1 MAAVRLLAKQD
12 LIMLKLTVTI
22 ALIAAFAA
30 APTFVNAAEGEARS
44 MTGWP
49 KPSRSV
55 GPGEKL
61 CKMKFGDGEHTVWVC
76 KKEEPCCEWELLN
89 KYVKCG
95 STMTGCL

>member
-1 MAAVRLLAKQD
+1 
-12 LIMLKLTVTI
+12 MLKFLLKT
-22 ALIAAFAA
+22 ALVVALVA
-30 APTFVNAAEGEARS
+30 APSIAFAAEGEARS
-44 MTGWP
+44 MAGWP

-95 STMTGCL
+95 STVTGCL